1 VGNFA
6 PRQVTAARRASS
18 ELAAICPASRYTS
31 GLIPNTNIGACIE
44 NIPEVRRSVMFF
56 ASRRSSSSKGFPRS
70 LEGFENIDPG
80 RSYIYAANHQSWFDI
95 FAILGKLPVQ
105 FRWIAKAELF
115 RIPVLGRAMSASG
128 YIPIDRTDRRK
139 AFQSIDQAA
148 LRVRNGTSILIF
160 PEGTRSPDG
169 IMRDFKS
176 GGFILAIKSGQP
188 ILPLSISGSYRILPR
203 GGTWLIHPGII
214 RISIGEAISTE
225 SVATRNRE
233 ELMSRVREAILRGL
247 TPEEGVHI
255 RSEFYKAGRKIL
267 NHMGRQ
273 WVHE

>member
-1 VGNFA
+1 MNRLFRTLLFYTGLMASTLVLGIAAVGVSYLPGGSDKAHYCGRLWGKINLW
-6 PRQVTAARRASS
+6 
-18 ELAAICPASRYTS
+18 LAGVKVFIQ
-31 GLIPNTNIGACIE
+31 
-44 NIPEVRRSVMFF
+44 
-56 ASRRSSSSKGFPRS
+56 
-70 LEGFENIDPG
+70 GFENIDPD
-80 RSYIYAANHQSWFDI
+80 RSYIYAANHQGWFDI

-247 TPEEGVHI
+247 TPEEGGTHT
-255 RSEFYKAGRKIL
+255 KANSTKLEGKF
-267 NHMGRQ
+267 
-273 WVHE
+273 